1 MRKFFLAFLFL
12 VLFASSSWAIIEK
25 DSLNIYAVTTQG
37 EGLVADL
44 TLEIEPGT
52 GKIWSA
58 VTPLVGTTTQ
68 NAERTAVQV
77 AKNFYSNINK
87 YDYKFTIS
95 SIASVVEGPSAG
107 AAMTL
112 LTVSM
117 LTDKKIPN
125 NVSITGTI
133 NSDGTIGPV
142 GGVFEKTKEAANT
155 GKKLF
160 LIPRGEAIQTI
171 KLDDGVRSVNL
182 LEYGPETWGIN
193 VAEVGSIED
202 AMELAFSD
210 VENIDFNKIASDSVP
225 DFIPGKVQ
233 LPSHLGSFK
242 ILTSNYI
249 NETKQITSEARNS
262 LSSTLL
268 EDPEAVS
275 FLLSVLNDS
284 EQTLSRAEI
293 LNEQNYMYSA
303 ANFAFLARVNA
314 IIVKEVSN
322 NPSLLEDSST
332 AFDLR
337 LAELQRELNN
347 FENDLSGNIP
357 KDGSEWFAS
366 AQQRFTYARITL
378 EKIRS
383 EQTILI
389 DGSEEDKLQ
398 NTFKRLQD
406 YAFAV
411 AWLDVSKDFYNLSIE
426 SNGLV
431 TRSEKFKDLNDP
443 LLIDAENA
451 LSTLETDG
459 EREDIRRR
467 IDASKNEKLFGW
479 YEASLFDAASAKALA
494 ESEIVSKDKTP
505 DELKKMLQEK
515 ISFVEKEIADSNVSM
530 GWAILFLDHAKFF
543 LASAEYYNEQG
554 FAISAN
560 NNLVSGLSLAYLAD
574 EIFDASS
581 KVNSY
586 YSEQNVVETATPVNT
601 VSDAVSAEDNFGLI
615 GLLSFSLA
623 FSFALLLILIWVI
636 ASHKH
641 RSFSIQKESLH
652 LKKLIKDVDIKL
664 LKGEIDATAHA
675 NLKDKY
681 MQELSFV
688 ESERKEKAMH
698 VIAIDDYSTEINS
711 YNEKIHD
718 LKKYLNTKVISEAEY
733 KQKSQEYLSTLIGL
747 KEKLEAELSALSKQ
761 KVLLKNITLDSIA
774 GKSNLPV
781 IVGKEELVNAV
792 PVKSVKKPAEPKPVP
807 EPILKKAAKPVVN
820 PIKSNTK
827 NKKVILPKKNIKP
840 ISPKNQKKI

>member
-1 MRKFFLAFLFL
+1 MRKFFLAALFL
-12 VLFASSSWAIIEK
+12 VLFASVSWAVIEK
-25 DSLNIYAVTTQG
+25 DSLDIYAVTTKG

-68 NAERTAVQV
+68 NAERTAIKV
-77 AKNFYSNINK
+77 AKNFYSNTDK

-95 SIASVVEGPSAG
+95 SVASVVEGPSAG

-117 LTDKKIPN
+117 LLDKKLPDT
-125 NVSITGTI
+125 VSITGTI
-133 NSDGTIGPV
+133 KEDGTIGPV
-142 GGVFEKTKEAANT
+142 GGVFEKTKEAAST

-171 KLDDGVRSVNL
+171 KLEEGVRSVNL
-182 LEYGPETWGIN
+182 LEYAPETWGIK
-193 VAEVGSIED
+193 VVEVSNIEE
-202 AMELAFSD
+202 AIGLAFTAVGDID
-210 VENIDFNKIASDSVP
+210 VNTTASNPIP
-225 DFIPGKVQ
+225 DFIPDKVQ

-249 NETKQITSEARNS
+249 DETRQITSEARNG

-268 EDPEAVS
+268 EDPEVIS
-275 FLLSVLNDS
+275 FLLEVLNDS
-284 EQTLSRAEI
+284 EQTVSRAEI

-322 NPSLLEDSST
+322 NPSLLEENST
-332 AFDLR
+332 ALDLR

-357 KDGSEWFAS
+357 KEGAEWFAS

-383 EQTILI
+383 EQTLVI
-389 DGSEEDKLQ
+389 DGSEEDRLQ
-398 NTFKRLQD
+398 NTLARLQD

-431 TRSEKFKDLNDP
+431 TRSEEFKDSSDSI
-443 LLIDAENA
+443 LIDAENG
-451 LSTLETDG
+451 LSVLEEDG
-459 EREDIRRR
+459 ERDDITRRVN
-467 IDASKNEKLFGW
+467 ASKNEKLFGW
-479 YEASLFDAASAKALA
+479 YEASLFDAASAKALV
-494 ESEIVSKDKTP
+494 ESEIDSKDKTQ

-515 ISFVEKEIADSNVSM
+515 ISEVEKEIADSNVSV
-530 GWAILFLDHAKFF
+530 GWAVLFLDHAKFF
-543 LASAEYYNEQG
+543 LASAEYYSEQG
-554 FAISAN
+554 FSISAT
-560 NNLVSGLSLAYLAD
+560 NNLKSGVSLAYLAE
-574 EIFDASS
+574 EIFDTSS

-586 YSEQNVVETATPVNT
+586 YLEQSIVGTAVPVST
-601 VSDAVSAEDNFGLI
+601 VSDPVPVEDDFLLVGILLFSLVFSLVLLLVLI
-615 GLLSFSLA
+615 G
-623 FSFALLLILIWVI
+623 VI

-641 RSFSIQKESLH
+641 RKFSIEKESLH
-652 LKKLIKDVDIKL
+652 LKRLIKDVDIKL
-664 LKGEIDATAHA
+664 LKGEINAEKHA

-681 MQELSFV
+681 MQELSFL
-688 ESERKEKAMH
+688 EAERKEKAMH

-711 YNEKIHD
+711 YTEKLHD
-718 LKKYLNTKVISEAEY
+718 LKKYLNTKVISEVEF
-733 KQKSQEYLSTLIGL
+733 KQKSREYLSKLIDL
-747 KEKLEAELSALSKQ
+747 KEKLEAELGALSKQ
-761 KVLLKNITLDSIA
+761 KVLLKNINLDSIA
-774 GKSNLPV
+774 NKSNLPV
-781 IVGKEELVNAV
+781 IVGKESLVNV
-792 PVKSVKKPAEPKPVP
+792 KPVRSFKKPVKPKLVLKPIVKNVT
-807 EPILKKAAKPVVN
+807 KPVVK
-820 PIKSNTK
+820 PKKLTK
-827 NKKVILPKKNIKP
+827 IKKVTKKPVTK
-840 ISPKNQKKI
+840 KLKKI